1 MRISKNIIQNFFL
14 NGNQSKGE
22 IRILKNQIKPE
33 VLNNTILLMSYIF
46 ATGGLQICLNLQ
58 AVNM

>member
-33 VLNNTILLMSYIF
+33 VLNNAYY
-46 ATGGLQICLNLQ
+46 
-58 AVNM
+58 

>member
-22 IRILKNQIKPE
+22 IRIFKNQIKPE
-33 VLNNTILLMSYIF
+33 VLNNAYY
-46 ATGGLQICLNLQ
+46 
-58 AVNM
+58 